1 MAPDSGHHPIADP
14 PLARSA
20 PDRAAEW
27 RMEPGLIDRL
37 VREPSTRVLAVHAD
51 RVPVTSD
58 GRLHLVPA
66 SVVADADHL
75 ALLGRTSTAAP
86 ILAAVFGDVG
96 APPDLAG
103 TGRWAALR
111 EAGGELPAD
120 DAALFVEALSLARWL
135 RDAPHCPACGA
146 RTEVVHAG
154 WARRC
159 PACGREHF
167 PRTDPAVIV
176 AVTSADDPD
185 RLLLG
190 SNAAWPAGRYSCFAG
205 FVEAG
210 ESLESA
216 VEREIAEEA
225 GVDVVQIAYRGSQ
238 AWPYPRSL
246 MLGFRAVAAA
256 DDAARPDGEEIV
268 DVRWLHRDEIGAAF
282 AGDGEITLPGTA
294 SIAYRL
300 IRDWYEERV

>member
-1 MAPDSGHHPIADP
+1 MAPDSDHHPIADP
-14 PLARSA
+14 PLARGA
-20 PDRAAEW
+20 ADRAAEW
-27 RMEPGLIDRL
+27 RTEPRIMDRL
-37 VREPSTRVLAVHAD
+37 VADPSTRVLAVHGDRAPLTAD
-51 RVPVTSD
+51 GALR
-58 GRLHLVPA
+58 LVPL
-66 SVVADADHL
+66 SDVADADHL
-75 ALLGRTSTAAP
+75 ALLGRTSTSSP
-86 ILAAVFGDVG
+86 VLAAVFGDAG

-103 TGRWAALR
+103 AARWAALR

-135 RDAPHCPACGA
+135 RDAPYCPACGA
-146 RTEVVHAG
+146 RAEVVSAG

-176 AVTSADDPD
+176 AVTSAADPD

-190 SNAAWPAGRYSCFAG
+190 SNAAWPEGRYSCFAG

-225 GVDVVQIAYRGSQ
+225 AVEVTRIVYRGSQ

-246 MLGFRAVAAA
+246 MLGFRAVAVS
-256 DDAARPDGEEIV
+256 DRAARPDGEEIV
-268 DVRWLHRDEIGAAF
+268 DVRWFHRDDIGAAF
-282 AGDGEITLPGTA
+282 AGDSEITLPGTA